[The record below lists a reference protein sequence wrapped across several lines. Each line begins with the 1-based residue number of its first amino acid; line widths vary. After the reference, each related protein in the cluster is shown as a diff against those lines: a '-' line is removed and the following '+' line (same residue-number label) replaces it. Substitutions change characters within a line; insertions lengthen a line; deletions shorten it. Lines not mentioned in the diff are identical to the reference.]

1 MQTVKYRFF
10 EPRLSPRRIKVEVPG
25 WAGEKEPRKDGS
37 HEHAWHCLPF
47 IEGAQSGIELF
58 FPYDNEFSVSKRDGK
73 LIFDGDFG
81 PNPQTGI
88 QWPPFR
94 TFGENYYT
102 YQLLVDLKV
111 AHDMAVL
118 TGPHPRF
125 YTSTADDVPL
135 AVPALIRTSW
145 WPMISFV
152 VFKAPPEGRSHV
164 FRPGEAFMQMSF
176 VPTDNQFEL
185 VPMDEAEAAERELQS
200 RRIHASRDVLAKD
213 TTWRSS
219 TNTIFDG
226 TYRHILG
233 AARAKD
239 RLKDD

>member
-1 MQTVKYRFF
+1 MF
-10 EPRLSPRRIKVEVPG
+10 
-25 WAGEKEPRKDGS
+25 
-37 HEHAWHCLPF
+37 
-47 IEGAQSGIELF
+47 
-58 FPYDNEFSVSKRDGK
+58 
-73 LIFDGDFG
+73 
-81 PNPQTGI
+81 
-88 QWPPFR
+88 
-94 TFGENYYT
+94 
-102 YQLLVDLKV
+102 
-111 AHDMAVL
+111 
-118 TGPHPRF
+118 
-125 YTSTADDVPL
+125 
-135 AVPALIRTSW
+135 
-145 WPMISFV
+145 
-152 VFKAPPEGRSHV
+152 